1 MKTYSTRAEAVA
13 EEVTDRFQDWLHV
26 ADVDAIADK
35 VIEET
40 ENGWRTREM
49 EDRDFWKIFQKHST
63 VKTKLL
69 TFRVVKQFP
78 NEGMMIASY
87 GKETYMLPYD
97 PELKPGDGVA
107 VIAELRDK

>member
-1 MKTYSTRAEAVA
+1 MKTYPTRAEAVA
-13 EEVTDRFQDWLHV
+13 EEVTDRLQDWI
-26 ADVDAIADK
+26 DVCDIDAIADK

-40 ENGWRTREM
+40 ENGWHAREM

-69 TFRVVKQFP
+69 TMRVVKKFS
-78 NEGMMIASY
+78 EAHGMLASY

-97 PELKPGDGVA
+97 PELKPGDGVD

>member
-1 MKTYSTRAEAVA
+1 MKTYPTRAEAVA
-13 EEVTDRFQDWLHV
+13 EEVTDRLQDWLHV

-40 ENGWRTREM
+40 ENGWRAREM

-78 NEGMMIASY
+78 NDGMMIAGY

-97 PELKPGDGVA
+97 PELKPGDGVD